1 MTPLRWLCVA
11 LLCALALATAC
22 GVEDSAPT
30 VAQDAAAAVDVAT
43 GQDTDAAQSPLD
55 DCPPVFG
62 EQCQSVWPWFAFQK
76 PAATPTGVRNDLLSQ
91 WFPVSG
97 EGKPLDVAPYNRRD
111 GVSPVTPVV
120 ILPAKPID
128 PSNLADETRPD
139 ASLAATSPTVMVD
152 ALTGARI
159 RHVAEL
165 DLNAETDQRRAL
177 ILRPYAP
184 LGYGRKIMV
193 GLTKALLG
201 KDGQPMPQAA
211 AFADLK
217 AGKASSSHG
226 RLQRFWSEWQQDL
239 TTLEKAGVPKE
250 AQVATWHFTTA
261 SAAWVTGPAVDL
273 RQQVLAKLTKGSL
286 GLRID
291 SIEVDPAALAALPNL
306 QAAPLPQGATLT
318 VKFIHQDIALRVRG
332 EFELPDAMTKGQ
344 DADSTLNWAADGG
357 PALLLQPKTTW
368 RPFALV
374 AGPKALQDPLA
385 PPLTLYGHGFLRTI
399 CKDFCIKPL
408 LADAATH
415 LFAGAGAVA
424 VGTDW
429 WGLSELDIGTALGV
443 SNDFSRVPQLTDKL
457 VHAAVSFIPLSRAI
471 QAQLASDPRFA
482 VLPTGASK
490 ARPLTDPALGL
501 RYTGNSLGG
510 IMGTT
515 MVALHP
521 DIERA
526 VVNVAG
532 GVWSTMMNRSS
543 NFATFLVIVKGS
555 YPDPFDQQL
564 LFALMQSHWDLSDPV
579 HFAPLV
585 VQAPLPGTRP
595 QRQVLWPISW
605 GDSQVPAL
613 ASSMLARA
621 AGAPLLGP
629 PVAGWP
635 DVAGDSQ
642 QPFGGKA
649 AFVQWDSLRGTH
661 PPGNAAPAEDNLSHY
676 ATRWMPEYWQMV
688 SRVLYGDGKVEQR
701 YCLARDTDG
710 VLPCTL
716 KQDIAEMAA
725 QMLPLPPLPPADYK

>member
-1 MTPLRWLCVA
+1 MA
-11 LLCALALATAC
+11 Q
-22 GVEDSAPT
+22 
-30 VAQDAAAAVDVAT
+30 QDAAAQADTQADQQGDAV
-43 GQDTDAAQSPLD
+43 QDADPAQNQLD
-55 DCPPVFG
+55 ECPPLFG
-62 EQCQSVWPWFAFQK
+62 AQCQSVWPSFAFQK
-76 PAATPTGVRNDLLSQ
+76 PAATATGVRNDLLSK
-91 WFPVSG
+91 WFPVSL
-97 EGKPLDVAPYNRRD
+97 EGKPLDVAPYNLRD

-120 ILPAKPID
+120 ILPPKPID
-128 PSNLADETRPD
+128 PSNLADETKPD
-139 ASLAATSPTVMVD
+139 ASLAAGSPTVMVD
-152 ALTGARI
+152 AQTGQRI
-159 RHVAEL
+159 RHLAEL

-184 LGYGRKIMV
+184 LGYGRKIVV

-201 KDGQPMPQAA
+201 KDGQPLPVAQ

-217 AGKASSSHG
+217 AGNSGSAYG
-226 RLQRFWSEWQQDL
+226 RVQRFWSEWQQDL
-239 TTLEKAGVPKE
+239 AILEKAGVPKDS
-250 AQVATWHFTTA
+250 QTATWHFTTA

-273 RQQVLAKLTKGSL
+273 RQQVLAKVGAAGL

-291 SIEVDPAALAALPNL
+291 SIEIDPDLLPALPNV
-306 QAAPLPQGATLT
+306 QTAPLPEGATLT

-344 DADSTLNWAADGG
+344 DSDSTLNWAADGS
-357 PALLLQPKTTW
+357 PAAVLQPKTTW

-374 AGPKALQDPLA
+374 AGAKALQAQPA

-408 LADAATH
+408 LADPATH
-415 LFAGAGAVA
+415 LFAGVGAVA

-429 WGLSELDIGTALGV
+429 WGLSEFDIGTALAV
-443 SNDFSRVPQLTDKL
+443 SNDFSKVPQLTEKL
-457 VHAAVSFIPLSRAI
+457 VHGAVSYIALSRAI
-471 QAQLASDPRFA
+471 QAKLASDPRFA
-482 VLPTGASK
+482 VLPTGATK
-490 ARPLTDPALGL
+490 TRPLTDPTLGL

-543 NFATFLVIVKGS
+543 NFATFLLIVKGA
-555 YPDPFDQQL
+555 YPDPYDQQL

-585 VQAPLPGTRP
+585 AKAPLPGTRP
-595 QRQVLWPISW
+595 NRQVLWPISW

-613 ASSMLARA
+613 ASAMLARG

-629 PVAGWP
+629 PVAAWP
-635 DVAGDSQ
+635 DVPGDAQ
-642 QPFGGKA
+642 QPFAGKA

-661 PPGNAAPAEDNLSHY
+661 PPGNAAPAEDNFSHY

-716 KQDIAEMAA
+716 KQEIADMAA
-725 QMLPLPPLPPADYK
+725 QMPALVPLPPGDFK